1 MKKLV
6 FVLLLTLVSL
16 NRGNASLIDEKSQ
29 TMCNEVWWN
38 IVILKVDDTKINC
51 NINWKYIS
59 IDSLDDKYK
68 KYISWVMIKYS
79 TEYKYS
85 YSSKWNNYLEF
96 FAKDIEDLKTFR
108 NWNLTKEVQEKID
121 EDLKVYE
128 DLYEFKFIKS
138 QIWNKI
144 ALKVEQGL
152 SNFESKVYIKNADL
166 FYKNLQAKLKAK
178 IEELE
183 YTLTIARFT
192 QDWYKQFMLKL
203 NIYRYLEKIVEWR
216 ME

>member
-128 DLYEFKFIKS
+128 NLYEFTFIKS

-144 ALKVEQGL
+144 ASKVEQGL